1 MMDKEKGDLKEL
13 GLAIT
18 LLAGISAVLFKIVD
32 YFSNNIIDLNL
43 FAIVLVYILV
53 GFLIIEIFMVLLFF
67 SVTGFLSVQEKKLE
81 RLEKLNGTL
90 QKVVFSVPTFVLI
103 YSFSMI
109 FYFGPIKVWNN
120 PYIAM
125 LCFLGFWFIMI
136 ILSFYIFRDLKL
148 LFLLIILLIFVAI
161 LFPITTLLLSG
172 TYSIEIIHPSGSN
185 KDIMPIAIKDTGL
198 LRCVCV
204 IDLCKVNK
212 SNKNLFSSI
221 DNITFYGSEKN
232 SSTYMT
238 GKKEDGIYYL
248 FINTSNTDLSSNY
261 YFLQAEGTY
270 IFYLL
275 KVRKSDNKLFY
286 LPPKNKTVTALNQT
300 SIL

>member
-1 MMDKEKGDLKEL
+1 MMDEEREYLKEL
-13 GLAIT
+13 TLAIT
-18 LLAGISAVLFKIVD
+18 LLAGISAILFKIVD
-32 YFSNNIIDLNL
+32 YFSNNVIDLNV
-43 FAIVLVYILV
+43 FALILVYILV
-53 GFLIIEIFMVLLFF
+53 GFLIIEIFMVLLFL
-67 SVTGFLSVQEKKLE
+67 SVQGFLSVQEKKLE

-90 QKVVFSVPTFVLI
+90 QKAVFSVPTFVLI

-109 FYFGPIKVWNN
+109 FYFWPIKIWNN
-120 PYIAM
+120 LGIAM
-125 LCFLGFWFIMI
+125 LCFVGFWFIMM
-136 ILSFYIFRDLKL
+136 ILFFYIFRDLKL

-161 LFPITTLLLSG
+161 LFPIITLLLSG
-172 TYSIEIIHPSGSN
+172 TYSIEIIHSSGSN
-185 KDIMPIAIKDTGL
+185 NDIMSIAIKDTGL
-198 LRCVCV
+198 PLRCV

-221 DNITFYGSEKN
+221 DNITLYGSEKN
-232 SSTYMT
+232 SSEYMT

-248 FINTSNTDLSSNY
+248 FINTSNLPSHY

-270 IFYLL
+270 ISYLL

-286 LPPKNKTVTALNQT
+286 LPPQNKTVTALNQT